1 MLSVIGAMAISFQ
14 VSDFVI
20 SFEIFVDN
28 CLSRSVRE
36 IIKICFWV
44 LMIKLMILC
53 TALCRY
59 YVMNK

>member
-1 MLSVIGAMAISFQ
+1 MKVLV
-14 VSDFVI
+14 VSYEVSEIVI